1 MSHLITVQDIFNS
14 TSNGVIAAD
23 ARGCIVLVNQK
34 AMRILGLKKN
44 EVIGSN
50 VIEVLPLTSHH
61 IVDCLKTGK
70 PQIGVH
76 IRGKNVHLVVNV
88 TAIRKAGMVVGA
100 VSNFQKMQQFE
111 NSAQRLESYQ
121 QLTDQFETVFSS
133 SSDGLVILD
142 GRGNFI
148 RMNKAAQQLNGWKE
162 KDIIGRNVSMMVDK
176 GIIDRSVTMEILKTK
191 RRVSLLVY
199 VQKTEKHLLVTGT
212 PVFNENGDIY
222 MVVLNE
228 RDLSQL
234 NAIQKQL
241 NETRLVA
248 NKYKDKLNELSVIEL
263 KQQEI
268 IAKSQ
273 EMRQVLRIALKLATL
288 KVSNILILGESGT
301 GKGLLAKFIHQNGK
315 RKKAPLI
322 QINCAAVPE
331 NLLEA
336 ELFGYEKGA
345 FTGASEEGK
354 AGLFELAQGGILFL
368 DEIGDLSLTTQ
379 AKLLKYLDDNII
391 TRLGGTKTIAIDCT
405 VIAATNRDL
414 GNLTKINKFREDL
427 YYRLN
432 SFTLKIPPL
441 RERQNDIFELTTHF
455 LEKYNKAYGVQRWIT
470 AKAVKALQSYPFPGN
485 VRELMNVI
493 KQAVVISE
501 ERNLDVLI
509 LQALK
514 GSFALLTKSNSS
526 ATRKKNLSDSL
537 LSFEKEVLKSAMPKC
552 KTTHELAKLL
562 GISQPTAFRKLKK
575 HGLSFG
581 LIQK

>member
-241 NETRLVA
+241 NETL
-248 NKYKDKLNELSVIEL
+248 
-263 KQQEI
+263 
-268 IAKSQ
+268 
-273 EMRQVLRIALKLATL
+273 
-288 KVSNILILGESGT
+288 
-301 GKGLLAKFIHQNGK
+301 
-315 RKKAPLI
+315 
-322 QINCAAVPE
+322 
-331 NLLEA
+331 
-336 ELFGYEKGA
+336 
-345 FTGASEEGK
+345 
-354 AGLFELAQGGILFL
+354 
-368 DEIGDLSLTTQ
+368 
-379 AKLLKYLDDNII
+379 
-391 TRLGGTKTIAIDCT
+391 
-405 VIAATNRDL
+405 
-414 GNLTKINKFREDL
+414 
-427 YYRLN
+427 
-432 SFTLKIPPL
+432 
-441 RERQNDIFELTTHF
+441 
-455 LEKYNKAYGVQRWIT
+455 
-470 AKAVKALQSYPFPGN
+470 
-485 VRELMNVI
+485 
-493 KQAVVISE
+493 
-501 ERNLDVLI
+501 
-509 LQALK
+509 
-514 GSFALLTKSNSS
+514 
-526 ATRKKNLSDSL
+526 
-537 LSFEKEVLKSAMPKC
+537 
-552 KTTHELAKLL
+552 
-562 GISQPTAFRKLKK
+562 
-575 HGLSFG
+575 
-581 LIQK
+581 